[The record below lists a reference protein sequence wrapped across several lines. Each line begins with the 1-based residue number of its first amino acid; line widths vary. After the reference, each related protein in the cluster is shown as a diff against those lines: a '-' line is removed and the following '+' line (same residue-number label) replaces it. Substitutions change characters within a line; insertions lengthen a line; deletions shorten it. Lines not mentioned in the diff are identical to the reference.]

1 MSTNLVVDVPALQR
15 AVAVP
20 GTFGT
25 LFPDTSDEDLLF
37 TLLDGFA
44 EAQLDGFFTNYTSTD
59 VGVVTEDLSRA
70 DRALIVMYSSVRI
83 LLNEIRNR
91 KTHTR
96 YEASGAVFEQDQA
109 ATMLVQLL
117 KDYQQ
122 QKKDV
127 KEAMRRGNVVSA
139 FGMVDAYFL
148 RAVGPS
154 CYDAYYGRQGA

>member
-1 MSTNLVVDVPALQR
+1 MATDLAELVPALKR

-20 GTFGT
+20 GTFAT
-25 LFPDTSDEDLLF
+25 LFPDTIDADLEA

-44 EAQLDGFFTNYTSTD
+44 EAQLDGLLSDLTADDNA
-59 VGVVTEDLSRA
+59 VVTPALTRA
-70 DRALIVMYSSVRI
+70 QGALVVLYGSVRI

-96 YEASGAVFEQDQA
+96 YEASGSVFEQDQA

-127 KEAMRRGNVVSA
+127 KEALRRGSVASA
-139 FGMVDAYFL
+139 FSMVDAYWL
-148 RAVGPS
+148 RAVGGDYGS
-154 CYDAYYGRQGA
+154 GRQGA